1 MTPRDAVRVLAAGRV
16 AVGAAFL
23 AAPALAGRGWIG
35 DDAARPGAQVI
46 LRALGVRDLILGMLT
61 LHVAH
66 RPGVGYRTVAT
77 CAAADLVDF
86 GATFAAREHLPPAA
100 ATGAMAMAGGAA
112 VSGLALA
119 LALRD

>member
-1 MTPRDAVRVLAAGRV
+1 MRARNAVRALAAGRV
-16 AVGAAFL
+16 AFGVAFL
-23 AAPALAGRGWIG
+23 AAPALTGRGWIG
-35 DDAARPGAQVI
+35 DDAERPGTQVMI
-46 LRALGVRDLILGMLT
+46 RALGIRDLILGMLT

-100 ATGAMAMAGGAA
+100 ATGAMAMAGTAA
-112 VSGLALA
+112 LSGVALA

>member
-1 MTPRDAVRVLAAGRV
+1 MRARRAVRALGAGR
-16 AVGAAFL
+16 AAFGVGML
-23 AAPALAGRGWIG
+23 AAPRLTGRGWIG
-35 DDAARPGAQVI
+35 DDADRPGAQVVI
-46 LRALGVRDLILGMLT
+46 RALGVRDLILGLLT

-86 GATFAAREHLPPAA
+86 GATFAARKHLPSAA
-100 ATGAMAMAGGAA
+100 AGVMALAGGAT
-112 VSGLALA
+112 VSGVVLA